1 MRVKLD
7 AGADVMARSRR
18 KMTPLHEAASAGT
31 FANIQTLLDAGA
43 DIKVKD
49 KHGRTPWD
57 LAQENENLKGTKAYW
72 VLTEARYN

>member
-1 MRVKLD
+1 
-7 AGADVMARSRR
+7 
-18 KMTPLHEAASAGT
+18 MTPLHAAASSGT

-43 DIKVKD
+43 DIKVED

-57 LAQENENLKGTKAYW
+57 LAQENETLQGTKAYW